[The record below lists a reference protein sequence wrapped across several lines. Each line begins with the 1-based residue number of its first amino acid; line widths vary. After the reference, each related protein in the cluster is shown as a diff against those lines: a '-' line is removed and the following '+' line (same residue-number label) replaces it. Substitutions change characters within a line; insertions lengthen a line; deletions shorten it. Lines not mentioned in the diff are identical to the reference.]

1 MTVTVPMPELARGD
15 DGERAARV
23 DIVAVP
29 AAPAGP
35 DPQPVAGLKAIRR
48 ALTALLIPAGIGA
61 LYFGRSFLM
70 PIALALLVSLTL
82 KPVVRFLERRGL
94 PPPATALLFGS
105 GFIVVT
111 VLAALYLT
119 GPVTRWIDDAP
130 TISRTVQEKLNAL
143 RSPVDALTRAADQV
157 EQIGEAAAPAGNA
170 QRVVVTEP
178 GLLSRVAGGVPNILA
193 QFGLMV
199 IMTLFLLASGDLFY
213 EKVVRVVPTLT
224 DKKTAVRII
233 REVESDVSRYVLTIT
248 LVNFGFGAAVAAGFC
263 AIGMPTPVVWGIL
276 AAVLNFVPYLGAF
289 LGIALVS
296 VVALVSFD
304 TLAAAAL
311 APAIYIFFNFIEG
324 QFVTPMVVGRRL
336 EINPVAILV
345 ALAFW
350 GWLWGIPGLIFAVPF
365 LVLIKVLGDHLAGF
379 SPLAEFLSARSS
391 IAGEKTGPG

>member
-1 MTVTVPMPELARGD
+1 MTVTVTIADADHASMDREAEFRPV
-15 DGERAARV
+15 AA
-23 DIVAVP
+23 AVP
-29 AAPAGP
+29 A
-35 DPQPVAGLKAIRR
+35 DPQPIPGLKAIRR
-48 ALTALLIPAGIGA
+48 ALIALLVPAGVGA

-70 PIALALLVSLTL
+70 PIALALLLSVTL

-94 PPPATALLFGS
+94 PPPATALIFGG
-105 GFIVVT
+105 GFIV
-111 VLAALYLT
+111 LAALAVLYLT
-119 GPVTRWIDDAP
+119 GPVSRWIDDAP

-143 RSPVDALTRAADQV
+143 RSPVDALARAADQV

-178 GLLSRVAGGVPNILA
+178 GLLSRVAGGAPNVLA
-193 QFGLMV
+193 QIGLMV

-213 EKVVRVVPTLT
+213 EKVVRVLPTLT

-248 LVNFGFGAAVAAGFC
+248 LVNIGFGAAVAAGFY

-350 GWLWGIPGLIFAVPF
+350 GWLWGIPGLLFAVPF
-365 LVLIKVLGDHLAGF
+365 LVLVKVLGDHLASF

-391 IAGEKTGPG
+391 PPGEKTGPG